1 MIRRPRMAG
10 CRRSRYPNGIPY
22 TGEDNKK
29 ARWPDGHRATFL
41 LSVCPALMTAS
52 ESFHCGA
59 QAVPEIWSAFAN
71 RAYWTIPMAVPV
83 GRGDI
88 PLE

>member
-1 MIRRPRMAG
+1 VIRRPRMAG
-10 CRRSRYPNGIPY
+10 CAEAAVRTVFLIRAK
-22 TGEDNKK
+22 TTKK